1 MHVAQHAL
9 TQPIELVIFDW
20 DGTVVDSTPTIT
32 HAIREACRD
41 IGISVPAEQDASY
54 VIGLGL
60 QDALS
65 RVAPNLS
72 AAQQA
77 SLTDRFRHH
86 YLSRDQS
93 LRPFPGMTALFE
105 GLRRAGTPLAVA
117 TGKSRVGLERAFDAT
132 QTRHYFDTSRCADE
146 SDPKPEPTMVFEIC
160 EELGI
165 SPSAALVVG
174 DTTHDI
180 GMAHSAGAR
189 AVAVTYGA
197 HPLETLLR
205 AEPMHTVHSVNE
217 LQQWMEQWIRI

>member
-1 MHVAQHAL
+1 MQVGQSVNERIA
-9 TQPIELVIFDW
+9 LVIFDW

-32 HAIREACRD
+32 QAIREACRD
-41 IGISVPAEQDASY
+41 IGLSVPAEQDASY

-72 AAQQA
+72 SAQQA
-77 SLTDRFRHH
+77 ALTERFRYH

-93 LRPFPGMTALFE
+93 LRPFPGMTSLFE
-105 GLRRAGTPLAVA
+105 GLRQAGLPLAVA

-146 SDPKPEPTMVFEIC
+146 SDPKPQPTMVLEIC

-165 SPSAALVVG
+165 SPSASLVVG

-197 HPLETLLR
+197 HPVETLMR

-217 LQQWMEQWIRI
+217 LQQWMEQWIRL